1 MDINCKG
8 LQTNMLPNVGSEED
22 LINKNLTSR
31 QIEFCKSDPAKWK
44 LTLQDVK
51 TTPIEPKTERGSTVG

>member
-1 MDINCKG
+1 MGLLKGYHFSIERIRIGYPFLMDINCKG

-31 QIEFCKSDPAKWK
+31 QIEFCKSDPAK
-44 LTLQDVK
+44 
-51 TTPIEPKTERGSTVG
+51 